1 MNKIK
6 ATILDPFY
14 FKIIATL
21 IFVISTTKY
30 TGFIYDYGIYAIVI
44 WGGGVFW
51 INTFL
56 NRYKLKKIDYLIYIF
71 ILGYFVTIVTNL
83 DDSVPVQLFVLLC
96 CCMYFY
102 SFFSADERDIHKYE
116 RENYVIIFII
126 VIVTFIFVLVSYGL
140 FVYDLIVGTN
150 STYNLHGGSNIQF
163 EGIYSGIATQAD
175 LSGISMMLSLSLIVI
190 AIKQDVRLKKIFII
204 FNIINFVL
212 QDIAVTIAYTTAGM
226 LSTGISLTVGLLLIL
241 LDKYKCEK
249 HKLVSVIA
257 AILIAVIFS
266 FVNYLAADFIGSK
279 FINTFANINQETSEL
294 QADEAVSG
302 IGNSNG
308 RMPIWEAGIEQ
319 WKEKPVFGNGYG
331 DFYVK
336 INFDENDETKY
347 IEYSNIHSGYLELLN
362 SCGLWGFVSII
373 IFGLF
378 YIVRLF
384 IIILQD
390 KNRYKYIGVA
400 MIIIHSCLYA
410 AINQLF
416 ILDRDI
422 SVFLLCTFLALA
434 RINCKQEDNLL

>member
-21 IFVISTTKY
+21 IFVVSTTQY

-44 WGGGVFW
+44 WGSGVFW

-56 NRYKLKKIDYLIYIF
+56 NKTRLKKIDYLIYIF
-71 ILGYFVTIVTNL
+71 ILGYFITIVTNL

-102 SFFSADERDIHKYE
+102 SFFSADDIQKYE
-116 RENYVIIFII
+116 RDNYVIMFII
-126 VIVTFIFVLVSYGL
+126 VIITFIFVLISYGL
-140 FVYDLIVGTN
+140 FIYDMTTGVN
-150 STYNLHGGSNIQF
+150 NTYNIHGDTNIQF
-163 EGIYSGIATQAD
+163 IGIYKGVSTQAV
-175 LSGISMMLSLSLIVI
+175 LSGISMLSSLGLIVV
-190 AIKQDVRLKKIFII
+190 AIKQPIRYKRIFII
-204 FNIINFVL
+204 FNIVNFVL
-212 QDIAVTIAYTTAGM
+212 QDLAVTISYTTAGM
-226 LSTGISLTVGLLLIL
+226 IAVTISLMIGLFLIFIDKNKKKNVVITLSFLLIAIIL
-241 LDKYKCEK
+241 S
-249 HKLVSVIA
+249 VS
-257 AILIAVIFS
+257 
-266 FVNYLAADFIGSK
+266 NYMVMNYVGSNFID
-279 FINTFANINQETSEL
+279 TFASVSKTSSEL
-294 QADEAVSG
+294 QADDAISGVS
-302 IGNSNG
+302 NSNG
-308 RMPIWEAGIEQ
+308 RMVIWESGIEQ
-319 WKEKPVFGNGYG
+319 WKENLVFGNGYG

-336 INFDENDETKY
+336 VNLNETKY
-347 IEYSNIHSGYLELLN
+347 IEYRNVHSGYLELLN

-373 IFGLF
+373 VFGAF
-378 YIVRLF
+378 YIGRFF
-384 IIILQD
+384 IIILRD

-422 SVFLLCTFLALA
+422 SVFLLCTFLGLA